1 MPLRQNNSLL
11 TADIEGAKPKHNN
24 FVVEKKDPIPG
35 SKPESL
41 KRGISS
47 TRKTNP
53 LQPQYNYPGWT
64 QTNASSV
71 RPKTAAQRL
80 DAFIK

>member
-1 MPLRQNNSLL
+1 M
-11 TADIEGAKPKHNN
+11 
-24 FVVEKKDPIPG
+24 PG

-47 TRKTNP
+47 QRRTNP
-53 LQPQYNYPGWT
+53 LQPSYNYPGCSE
-64 QTNASSV
+64 ASNNNRISYSSA
-71 RPKTAAQRL
+71 RPKTAAQRF